1 MKNIKYKC
9 ILIKISGEALM
20 GKTNTIFDK
29 AVLNHI
35 ADEIS
40 VIHKMG
46 VKIGI
51 VIGGGNI
58 FRGTDGTKIGL
69 KKINSDNM
77 GILATIM
84 NGIAFRDVLE
94 NTGIKVKLYSALK
107 VSHIVEESIQS
118 KVMEHLNNNEIII
131 FSGGTGNPFVTTD
144 TAAAIKAIGINA
156 DLLIKAT
163 KVNGV
168 YDKDPNK
175 YKNAKLFESLSFK
188 DAINKNLKIMDI
200 SAFDLCQNYNMKIC
214 VGNIFNKNFL
224 LDLIKNKKVGTLI
237 S

>member
-1 MKNIKYKC
+1 MENIKYRC

-20 GKTNTIFDK
+20 GKTNTIFDEK
-29 AVLNHI
+29 ILTHI
-35 ADEIS
+35 ANEILL
-40 VIHKMG
+40 IHKIG
-46 VKIGI
+46 VRIGI

-58 FRGTDGTKIGL
+58 FRGEDGLKIGL

-84 NGIAFRDVLE
+84 NGIAFRDILE
-94 NTGIKVKLYSALK
+94 NRGIKVKLYSALS
-107 VSHIVEESIQS
+107 VSHIVEESIPN
-118 KVMEHLNNNEIII
+118 KVMKHLDNNEIII
-131 FSGGTGNPFVTTD
+131 FAGGTGNPFVTTD
-144 TAAAIKAIGINA
+144 TAAAIKAIEINA

-175 YKNAKLFESLSFK
+175 YKNAKLFASISFK
-188 DAINKNLKIMDI
+188 DAIKKNLKIMDI
-200 SAFDLCQNYNMKIC
+200 SAFDLCQNHNIKIC

-224 LDLIKNKKVGTLI
+224 FELMNDKKVGTLI